1 MNIEMPGLVLFTED
15 YSACVRFYREVL
27 GLPLLFARDGQSC
40 LHFGGAYLMIESD
53 GWAHSRGKSRNQNPT
68 VLRFNVLDVQATAA
82 ELRDK
87 GLTVTLQQQEL
98 GAIACFVD
106 PDGNRCEL
114 NPHQALF
121 TTD

>member
-1 MNIEMPGLVLFTED
+1 MNIEMPGLVLLTED
-15 YSACVRFYREVL
+15 YNACVRFYREIL

-40 LHFGGAYLMIESD
+40 LHFGGAYLMLKSD
-53 GWAHSRGKSRNQNPT
+53 DAARSPDKNRRQNPA
-68 VLRFNVLDVQATAA
+68 VLRFNVLDVQATAH

-87 GLTVTLQQQEL
+87 GLTVTLEQQEL
-98 GAIACFVD
+98 GAIASFVD

-121 TTD
+121 SIE

>member
-1 MNIEMPGLVLFTED
+1 MNIEMPGLVLFAQD

-53 GWAHSRGKSRNQNPT
+53 GWAHRRGKSRAENPT
-68 VLRFNVLDVQATAA
+68 VLRFNVLDVLATAA
-82 ELRDK
+82 ELQGK
-87 GLTVTLQQQEL
+87 GLAVTLEQQEL
-98 GAIACFVD
+98 GAIASFAD

-114 NPHQALF
+114 NPHQSLF
-121 TTD
+121 STE